1 MKRKLK
7 TLTEQFTDARSNYDR
22 ILGRV
27 DKTLMTEQINM
38 PGTHDENGLRMCKC
52 KDAINDSCEDF
63 WSGGGNPGN
72 YNLNGDY
79 FYSTW
84 MKKHQVAGAPPQV
97 GDFINIGNEPFII
110 DMVNDGTPGADFQG
124 PGLPG
129 GPNNYPAMIDCEC
142 CNSTGQQN
150 CAGGSNFNKWT
161 GTMPPNHAAGCP
173 SYSSASFDCD
183 GQGNCSDP
191 GTGNGQYPTMTDCTA
206 ACPSCDTST
215 ASPCAVQWWQN
226 PNATWAANWIN
237 NRDCSNYTWPAG
249 TLEQQALDI
258 MNDIN
263 NYGTNTPNPQ
273 TGPFNGF
280 QDIWDAGN
288 NSGLINPH
296 KNQFVGK
303 MAKSKY
309 SQCQKQACNC

>member
-22 ILGRV
+22 ILGRS
-27 DKTLMTEQINM
+27 DKQLMTEQASNARNITYKTCGGSTISGQANITTQGQVPQEGDILRIN
-38 PGTHDENGLRMCKC
+38 T
-52 KDAINDSCEDF
+52 
-63 WSGGGNPGN
+63 
-72 YNLNGDY
+72 
-79 FYSTW
+79 
-84 MKKHQVAGAPPQV
+84 
-97 GDFINIGNEPFII
+97 
-110 DMVNDGTPGADFQG
+110 
-124 PGLPG
+124 
-129 GPNNYPAMIDCEC
+129 
-142 CNSTGQQN
+142 NSTGYGTPRTVMVLGVSPNNATNQQLQYAQCKPTCPN
-150 CAGGSNFNKWT
+150 CDGPCFNWTTMQSCNGTTGDPDCVVSGSFGWPAGTPTIECGSCGCGST
-161 GTMPPNHAAGCP
+161 PPNIPP
-173 SYSSASFDCD
+173 SFNCD
-183 GQGNCSDP
+183 GLGNCSDP
-191 GTGNGQYPTMTDCTA
+191 GTGNGQYPTMADCTA

-237 NRDCSNYTWPAG
+237 NRDCSNYNWPSVN
-249 TLEQQALDI
+249 LEQQALDI